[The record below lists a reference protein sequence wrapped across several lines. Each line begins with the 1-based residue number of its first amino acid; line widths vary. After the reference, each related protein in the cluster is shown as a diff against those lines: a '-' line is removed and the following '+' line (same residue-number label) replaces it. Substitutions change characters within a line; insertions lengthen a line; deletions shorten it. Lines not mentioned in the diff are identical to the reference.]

1 MNTWLGFLTQQVWGG
16 ALEAPFKTNSKASFL
31 PSSRASIAV
40 NTPSAAGISCLIF
53 PRLFVWQP
61 EKDFLPS
68 NSSVQ
73 QSRSDLFRCCY
84 CSVTQSCLTLCDPVD
99 CSTPGLPVHHQLP
112 EFTETRVHWV
122 GDAIQPSHPLSPWIL
137 SPPCRLQWNIVTF
150 HSLIKTWHLI
160 LL

>member
-1 MNTWLGFLTQQVWGG
+1 MTTWLGFLTPQVWGG

-31 PSSRASIAV
+31 PSSRARRCSPHAFCCWFQLPYFPGCLCEAPRKTSFLPTAQCGSPAQTCSDVVTVPSLSRIWLFE
-40 NTPSAAGISCLIF
+40 TPWTAAGQASLSI
-53 PRLFVWQP
+53 
-61 EKDFLPS
+61 
-68 NSSVQ
+68 
-73 QSRSDLFRCCY
+73 
-84 CSVTQSCLTLCDPVD
+84 T
-99 CSTPGLPVHHQLP
+99 

-137 SPPCRLQWNIVTF
+137 PPPCRLQWNIVTF